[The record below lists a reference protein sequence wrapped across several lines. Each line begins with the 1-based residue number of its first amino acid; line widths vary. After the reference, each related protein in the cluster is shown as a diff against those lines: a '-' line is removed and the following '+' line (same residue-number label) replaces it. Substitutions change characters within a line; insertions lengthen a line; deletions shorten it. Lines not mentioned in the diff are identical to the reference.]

1 MASTENLLVNSV
13 VTANTTSP
21 VLTLTNLTPTVLA
34 YLNVSAAS
42 GTSPTLTVTLQD
54 SPDGVNWYPVPS
66 GAFTAVTAVG
76 LSRLVVPA
84 GTAVGSYLRA
94 ALTVGGTTP
103 SFTTSLTVQIV
114 D

>member
-13 VTANTTSP
+13 VTASTNSP
-21 VLTLTNLTPTVLA
+21 VLTLTNLTPTILA
-34 YLNVSAAS
+34 YLNVTAAS
-42 GTSPTLTVTLQD
+42 GTSPTLTVAFQD
-54 SPDGVNWYPVPS
+54 SPDGINWYPIPS
-66 GAFTAVTAVG
+66 GAFSAVTAAG

-94 ALTVGGTTP
+94 VLTAGGTTP
-103 SFTTSLTVQIV
+103 SFTTSLTIQIV